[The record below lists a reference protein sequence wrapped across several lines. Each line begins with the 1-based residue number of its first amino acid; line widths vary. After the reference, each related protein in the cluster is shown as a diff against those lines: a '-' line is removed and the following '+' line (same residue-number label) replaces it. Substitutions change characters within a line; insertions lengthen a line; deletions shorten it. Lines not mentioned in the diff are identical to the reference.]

1 LIPTPGHS
9 PGHVSVELRSGGEQ
23 ALLTGDVLHHPC
35 QMAHLDW
42 ASTVDFD
49 AAQSTRT
56 REEVFSRLAGTQ
68 TLVIGAHFAAGRIF
82 RDGAAFRL
90 EV

>member
-1 LIPTPGHS
+1 
-9 PGHVSVELRSGGEQ
+9 
-23 ALLTGDVLHHPC
+23 
-35 QMAHLDW
+35 MAHIDW
-42 ASTVDFD
+42 ASMVDFD

-56 REEVFSRLAGTQ
+56 REEVFSRLAGTE
-68 TLVIGAHFAAGRIF
+68 TLVIGAHFAAGRVV